1 MENHTEVPAVPATP
15 AQERLLRYA
24 RYLWSIPL
32 RVATVILLLFLLTD
46 SMLLAGLGVVVLEVG
61 ALCALIGMIA
71 TLIVVTQRRQAAIS
85 GDDPSQ
91 KTAFRLLGLLLSNFA
106 VAGVY
111 AYIGIAQIGTS
122 ISVRANSPSGA
133 YVAEVSHLDEDA
145 MPPYGQ
151 TVSLRPTDVPLKF
164 LARTDVFRGY
174 CESVPE
180 LKWKGDQSLEIRC
193 IHPEQV
199 AIQKFKYREVV
210 ISYPTQAP
218 VPDRRSKRGRL

>member
-1 MENHTEVPAVPATP
+1 MENDTEVPAVPATP
-15 AQERLLRYA
+15 AQERLLRFA
-24 RYLWSIPL
+24 RHLWSIPL

-61 ALCALIGMIA
+61 GLCAIIGMIA
-71 TLIVVTQRRQAAIS
+71 TLIVATQRRRCAIT

-91 KTAFRLLGLLLSNFA
+91 KTALRLLGLLLSNFA

-122 ISVRANSPSGA
+122 ISVRASSPSGT
-133 YVAEVSHLDEDA
+133 YVAEVAHLDEDA

-151 TVSLRPTDVPLKF
+151 AVSLRPADVPFKF

-180 LKWKGDQSLEIRC
+180 LKWNGNQSLEIHC

-199 AIQKFKYREVV
+199 AIQKFKYRELV
-210 ISYPTQAP
+210 ISYHTQAP
-218 VPDRRSKRGRL
+218 VPERHSRRGRL